1 MTHTTRAGLAAGL
14 LLIGAASGQV
24 RVPARAPKPVFEGRQ
39 GKQRTEIHFDPAA
52 GTVTL
57 KLLVQD
63 PNGYFIPNIRRENFV
78 VYENGVRQ
86 NSASVDI
93 EHAPASIGLLLENG
107 GRHPSLNR
115 ELAHHIS
122 AAGNELLHS
131 LDRRDQAAIWMY
143 ADAVKQAAD
152 YQKGRETVQ
161 VLLAGL
167 EPPEISETNLY
178 DALIAMPG
186 FMKPA
191 SGRPGIIVVTSCI
204 DTFSK
209 ANFEDALQ
217 ASGRSPFPI
226 YAISLVDPLRLTADL
241 QGPPALQRFNWNE
254 GENRLQQI
262 ARASGGRLYSP
273 KTAVDLTAA
282 YDDMLENLK
291 VRYVITYR
299 SSDNAPSNKARTVRV
314 DLVNPATGQPV
325 RITDE
330 NGATIKWTVIL
341 QESYTPDSGSLR

>member
-1 MTHTTRAGLAAGL
+1 MRHTTRAGLVAWLFLIFAA
-14 LLIGAASGQV
+14 AGQV
-24 RVPARAPKPVFEGRQ
+24 RVPARSPKPVFEGRQ

-86 NSASVDI
+86 NSTSVDI
-93 EHAPASIGLLLENG
+93 EHSPASIGLLLENG

-115 ELAHHIS
+115 ELVHQIS

-131 LDRRDQAAIWMY
+131 LDRRDQVAIWMY

-152 YQKGRETVQ
+152 YQKGRETLQ
-161 VLLAGL
+161 ALLAGL

-191 SGRPGIIVVTSCI
+191 GGRPAIIVVTSCI

-209 ANFEDALQ
+209 ANFENALQ
-217 ASGRSPFPI
+217 AARRSPFPI
-226 YAISLVDPLRLTADL
+226 YAISLVNLLRLTAEL
-241 QGPPALQRFNWNE
+241 HGPPPLQHFNWSE
-254 GENRLQQI
+254 GEDKLQQI
-262 ARASGGRLYSP
+262 AGASGGRLYSP
-273 KTAVDLTAA
+273 KTVVDLPAA
-282 YDDMLENLK
+282 YDDIMENLK

-299 SSDNAPSNKARTVRV
+299 SSDNARSNKARTVHV
-314 DLVNPATGQPV
+314 DLVNPATGQSL

-330 NGATIKWTVIL
+330 NGATVRPTVIL
-341 QESYTPDSGSLR
+341 QESYTPDSGS